1 MDSTVMKLLAAL
13 ASTLFL
19 FGCQI
24 AGPLTAERDPKTPWW
39 SLEFAAPIYMTGWVE
54 ASVVED
60 VQGKLFNH
68 GSAGVIGSGDY
79 GNEREVAKGWPKGL
93 AGSGIR
99 TVVGADLP
107 KRIYVRWQSVVEPQT
122 YHAWIDIPEQART
135 IMYESTHRQCTEA
148 LQRKV
153 SQIASLH
160 LGLAPGG
167 IIQVWVRDQC
177 HEPIK
182 VARRKAEIEPL
193 GPHLGKSG
201 GNYYPQPEASK
212 RYIDRFGIPYGSW

>member
-1 MDSTVMKLLAAL
+1 MKLLAAL

-24 AGPLTAERDPKTPWW
+24 AVPLTGERDPKNPWW
-39 SLEFAAPIYMTGWVE
+39 SLEFVAPHYMTGWVE

-79 GNEREVAKGWPKGL
+79 GNKREVGRGWPSGL

-99 TVVGADLP
+99 GVAGADLP
-107 KRIYVRWQSVVEPQT
+107 KRIYVRWQSVVDRRT
-122 YHAWIDIPEQART
+122 YQAWIEIPEQART
-135 IMYESTHRQCTEA
+135 MMYESTHRRCPETPD
-148 LQRKV
+148 RKV

-167 IIQVWVRDQC
+167 VIQAWVRDQC
-177 HEPIK
+177 HEPVK
-182 VARRKAEIEPL
+182 VARGKAEIELL
-193 GPHLGKSG
+193 GPHLGKSN

-212 RYIDRFGIPYGSW
+212 RYVDRFGIPYGSW

>member
-1 MDSTVMKLLAAL
+1 MDSTVTKLLAAL

-24 AGPLTAERDPKTPWW
+24 AGPLTGEWDPKDPWW
-39 SLEFAAPIYMTGWVE
+39 SLEFAAPLYMTGWVE

-79 GNEREVAKGWPKGL
+79 GNKREVAQGWPNGL

-99 TVVGADLP
+99 AVVGADLP
-107 KRIYVRWQSVVEPQT
+107 KRIYVRWQSVVEAQT
-122 YHAWIDIPEQART
+122 YQAWIEIPERART
-135 IMYESTHRQCTEA
+135 IMYEST
-148 LQRKV
+148 QRRCPETPERTG
-153 SQIASLH
+153 SYIASLH

-167 IIQVWVRDQC
+167 VIQVWARDEC
-177 HEPIK
+177 HKPIK
-182 VARRKAEIEPL
+182 VARGKAEIEPL
-193 GPHLGKSG
+193 GPHLGKSN

-212 RYIDRFGIPYGSW
+212 RYVDRFGIPYGSW